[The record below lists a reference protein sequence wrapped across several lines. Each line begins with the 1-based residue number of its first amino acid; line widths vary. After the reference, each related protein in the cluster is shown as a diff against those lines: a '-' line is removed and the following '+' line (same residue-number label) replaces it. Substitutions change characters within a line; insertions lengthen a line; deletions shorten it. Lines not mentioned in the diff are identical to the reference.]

1 MDDIETILYASPKR
15 ENDIDDIEIIPY
27 VSPKRENDIDDR
39 EAVAPQEGKA
49 KMKLTKKYIRNQ
61 NLKLQFRLKNKQQ
74 REREKNLSK
83 INWNKTKLI
92 FKFQENLILKKF
104 RTFLTMPKMKNH

>member
-61 NLKLQFRLKNKQQ
+61 NLKLQFRLKNKLQ
-74 REREKNLSK
+74 REKKKLSK
-83 INWNKTKLI
+83 INWNKAKLI

-104 RTFLTMPKMKNH
+104 RTFSTMPKMKNH